1 MRIRR
6 SYRTKTW
13 KEARILIED
22 IAHEFDLSL
31 EERED
36 IIVAIDEKE
45 TMKISVFFDPRGFGF
60 VKTAIPQDRVETID
74 QFIRNRIHT

>member
-1 MRIRR
+1 MRIRK

-13 KEARILIED
+13 EEGKILIED
-22 IAHEFDLSL
+22 IARKFDLSL

-36 IIVAIDEKE
+36 TIVAIDEKE
-45 TMKISVFFDPRGFGF
+45 SIKISVFFDPRGFGF
-60 VKTAIPQDRVETID
+60 VKAAIPQDRVEAID